1 MSSQIPRFFS
11 SPRLTDPST
20 PYEDR
25 RDLLLQASRDY
36 LESERA
42 VIRSE
47 HEGGASGRQVVERLT
62 AMTDDLMRTLY
73 DAVAV
78 DLPDASGAACSLLA
92 IGGYGRGE
100 LNPRSDI
107 DLMFYFHG
115 KDRSVAEQVSERMLY
130 LLWDLSLDVGYS
142 VRTAAD
148 CLDMAEKDITART
161 AILDGRFLAG
171 SEELFEDFRRQVL
184 SQALGRN
191 STGFIRRK
199 QEESA
204 RRLAKYGSSVYLL
217 EPNIKEGEGGLRDL
231 QAAVW
236 ILRVK
241 FKASGLRDL
250 VIKGVMSENELEAI
264 EEAHDYLWRIRN
276 QLHYLSSRK
285 NDQLHFEQQEQ
296 IARFLGFKDSKKA
309 PAVERFMQDYYFRA
323 TQVEH
328 LASVLVNRAASRDQ
342 NPSLFSSFS
351 KRKLEDGFYLLR
363 RELRAGKTDIFTENP
378 KMLMRAFL
386 LAQRHGVVLSVDL
399 KTLIR
404 EHLHLINDQFRRS
417 RQVNQDFFEILRG
430 ESCGE
435 ILRDMHHLRFLNRFI
450 PEFERIYCKVQ
461 HDAYH
466 IYTVDIHSLFAVEEI
481 LKLWAGEYAEERP
494 LLTRVANDI
503 EKRELLLLSVLFHD
517 IGKGE
522 GKNHS
527 EKGALLV
534 KTISRRMGLN
544 KEDSERLEF
553 LVLHHLEMAHISQ
566 RRDLHDDKLIDQVAK
581 SMGMTEN
588 LKMLFLLTFADL
600 RAVGPDVWS
609 EWKGF
614 LLQELYEKT
623 FIAMERGNFRA
634 DARSERVR
642 NRKRKV
648 YDHLAEDF
656 GDRKVRSTLRALGN
670 RYLLSHRSP
679 EITEHL
685 RVYLGRGK
693 KSLAMKVE
701 HQPESQYSQVMISTL
716 DSPGL
721 FSLVAGVLAANGINI
736 LGAQIYTHRNGEAF
750 DLLQV
755 ASGSGEIIDN
765 PQRWKKVEKELAAV
779 IEGRLRVDELVE
791 KSKPPSFLV
800 EKARPQYPSRV
811 DFDTDVSDD
820 YTVVDIYTHDRVGLL
835 YEITRCFAEL
845 GLYIGV
851 SKISTKVDQVADTFY
866 LQDIFGQKLTLPD
879 KLNELRRTLLRVL
892 GDDAAEDAEDRQG

>member
-1 MSSQIPRFFS
+1 MPSSIDSCFA
-11 SPRLTDPST
+11 SPRLTDT
-20 PYEDR
+20 ALPYEER
-25 RDLLLQASRDY
+25 RVLLLQASRDY
-36 LESERA
+36 LERERA
-42 VIRSE
+42 AVRRQ
-47 HEGGASGRQVVERLT
+47 HEQGASGREVVRLLT
-62 AMTDDLMRTLY
+62 VMTDELIRRLY
-73 DAVAV
+73 HAVAV
-78 DLPDASGAACSLLA
+78 DLTGVEDVACALLA
-92 IGGYGRGE
+92 IGGYGRAE

-107 DLMFYFHG
+107 DLMFYYHG
-115 KDRSVAEQVSERMLY
+115 RDRSIAEQISERMLY
-130 LLWDLSLDVGYS
+130 LLWDLALDVGYS

-148 CLDMAEKDITART
+148 CIEMADRDITART
-161 AILDGRFLAG
+161 ALLDARYLAG
-171 SEELFEDFRRQVL
+171 SESLFEDFEKQVL
-184 SQALGRN
+184 GIVLGKN
-191 STGFIRRK
+191 SNQFIRHK
-199 QEESA
+199 QEESQ
-204 RRLAKYGSSVYLL
+204 RRLTKYGSTVYLL

-241 FKASGLRDL
+241 FKASGLREL
-250 VIKGVMSENELEAI
+250 VIKGVMTEQEKEAVENAC
-264 EEAHDYLWRIRN
+264 DYLWRIRN

-296 IARFLGFKDSKKA
+296 IARFLGYRDSKKA
-309 PAVERFMQDYYFRA
+309 PAVEEFMQDYYSHA

-328 LASVLVNRAASRDQ
+328 LASVLINRAANRDQ
-342 NPSLFSSFS
+342 NPSFFSSFS

-363 RELRAGKTDIFTENP
+363 RELRAGKPELFEQNP
-378 KMLMRAFL
+378 ILLMRAFL
-386 LAQRHGVVLSVDL
+386 LAQRHGVVLSLDL

-404 EHLHLINDQFRRS
+404 DHLHLINDQFRRS
-417 RQVNQDFFEILRG
+417 REVNRDFFEILRG
-430 ESCGE
+430 QSCGQ
-435 ILRDMHHLRFLNRFI
+435 ILRDMHHLRFLNAYI
-450 PEFERIYCKVQ
+450 PEFERIYCRVQ

-466 IYTVDIHSLFAVEEI
+466 IYTVDIHTLFAVEEI

-494 LLTRVANDI
+494 LLTAVANDI
-503 EKRELLLLSVLFHD
+503 EKRELLLLAVLFHD

-527 EKGALLV
+527 EKGAKLV
-534 KTISRRMGLN
+534 RTIARRMGLN

-566 RRDLHDDKLIDQVAK
+566 RRDLHDDKLIDQVAR

-623 FIAMERGNFRA
+623 FDALERGNFRA

-648 YDHLAEDF
+648 YDNLAEDF
-656 GDRKVRSTLRALGN
+656 GRSKVKAVLRSLGS

-685 RVYLGRGK
+685 RVYFGRGK
-693 KSLAMKVE
+693 KPLAMRVE
-701 HQPESQYSQVMISTL
+701 HQPGSQFSQLMLSTL

-721 FSLVAGVLAANGINI
+721 FSLVAGVLAANGVSI
-736 LGAQIYTHRNGEAF
+736 LGAQIYTHKNGEAF

-755 ASGSGEIIDN
+755 VGSNGEIIDN
-765 PQRWKKVEKELAAV
+765 PRRWQKVEQELTAV
-779 IEGRLRVDELVE
+779 IEGRLQVDALVE
-791 KSKPPSFLV
+791 KSRPPSFLSG
-800 EKARPQYPSRV
+800 KALPQYPSRV
-811 DFDTDVSDD
+811 EFDTEVSDD

-835 YEITRCFAEL
+835 YEITRSFADL

-866 LQDIFGQKLTLPD
+866 LQDIFGQKITAED
-879 KLNELRRTLLRVL
+879 KLDELRRVLLDVL
-892 GDDAAEDAEDRQG
+892 EDKTTEGSAAVD